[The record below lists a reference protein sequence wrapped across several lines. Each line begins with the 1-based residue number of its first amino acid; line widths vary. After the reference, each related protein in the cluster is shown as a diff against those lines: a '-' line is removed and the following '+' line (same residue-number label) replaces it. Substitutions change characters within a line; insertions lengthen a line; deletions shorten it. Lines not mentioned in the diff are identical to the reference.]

1 MIIEIIFWT
10 LFFLITYSY
19 IGYAVILLIILALK
33 HKERRVFVQEFPP
46 ITLLIAA
53 FNEKDILEAKLLN
66 TAVLDYPKEKITQLW
81 ITDGSTDGSELILKQ
96 RSDIQVLHHEERN
109 GKIGAINRAMP
120 YVKTPIVV
128 FSDANTILEPQAI
141 KEIIGYFSDPNT
153 GCVAGEKCILKQLS
167 DSAVSNGEGL
177 YWKYESFIKKL
188 ESCVNSTI
196 GAAGE
201 LYAIRTE
208 LFTAA
213 EPDTIL
219 DDFVISM
226 RIAQKGYAIKYAS
239 KAIASERASI
249 SIPEELKRKVR
260 IGAGSM
266 QTLIRMTSLLNIFKY
281 KMLSYQY
288 WSHKVIR
295 WTVVPFATV
304 LVLIT
309 NIYLVVYTKST
320 VYQIFILIQ
329 SIFYLLALNGWVFRN
344 SKTRL
349 RIIFA
354 PYYMITMNYAIV
366 AGIIRYIKGFQSV
379 NWEKAKRL

>member
-1 MIIEIIFWT
+1 MVIEIIFWA
-10 LFFLITYSY
+10 LFFLIVYSY
-19 IGYAVILLIILALK
+19 IGYAIILLIILEFK
-33 HKERRVFVQEFPP
+33 RKEKRPPVQEFPP

-53 FNEKDILEAKLLN
+53 FNEKDILEAKLAN
-66 TAVLDYPKEKITQLW
+66 TDALDYPKEKITQLW
-81 ITDGSTDGSELILKQ
+81 ITDGSTDGSELFLRQ
-96 RSDIQVLHHEERN
+96 RINIQVLHNKERN
-109 GKIGAINRAMP
+109 GKIGAINRAMTQ
-120 YVKTPIVV
+120 VKTPIVV

-141 KEIIGYFSDPNT
+141 KELVSYFSDLNT
-153 GCVAGEKCILKQLS
+153 GCVAGEKCILKQIS

-188 ESCVNSTI
+188 ESGINSTI
-196 GAAGE
+196 GAVGE

-208 LFTAA
+208 LFTEV

-226 RIAQKGYAIKYAS
+226 RIAQKGYVIKYAS

-295 WTVVPFATV
+295 WTIVPFATLLV
-304 LVLIT
+304 LVT
-309 NIYLVVYTKST
+309 NIYLVINTQYIVYK
-320 VYQIFILIQ
+320 IFILVQ
-329 SIFYLLALNGWVFRN
+329 SIFYLMALNGWAFRN

-354 PYYMITMNYAIV
+354 PYYIITMNYAIV
-366 AGIIRYIKGFQSV
+366 AGIIRYFTGFQSV